1 MTPADER
8 ILRQYGKKLSQ
19 PDIFLQA
26 SKDERFQITSERKP
40 AAKKSAIMIDAKYV
54 RCWQRADLLEDHG
67 SGKLV
72 LSDQGRSWLRRQ
84 QAAHMPYMAQHQA
97 RCEQQLPEVGAVE
110 RNVSISPLV
119 WLRSREKT
127 KRFGIDEL
135 EFEAGE
141 RFARDFH
148 LGQDDEKLTM
158 NWQRPIGVAPVAK
171 DYGANEPAHVL
182 DARRRLNDALDY
194 LGPGLDEMMLA
205 ICCYEQGL
213 EACENVFS
221 LLRRSAKM
229 VLKLGLLRLSVFYG
243 FQSAKAAA
251 ASFRIR

>member
-26 SKDERFQITSERKP
+26 SKDERFQITSKRKP
-40 AAKKSAIMIDAKYV
+40 AAKKTAIMIDAKYV
-54 RCWQRADLLEDHG
+54 RCWQRADLLEDQG
-67 SGKLV
+67 AGKLV

-84 QAAHMPYMAQHQA
+84 QASDTPYMEQHQA
-97 RCEQQLPEVGAVE
+97 RGKQRLPDVGLVE
-110 RNVSISPLV
+110 RNVSISSLI
-119 WLRSREKT
+119 WLRWREKT
-127 KRFGIDEL
+127 KRFGIGEL

-148 LGQDDEKLTM
+148 LGQFYEKLSI
-158 NWQRPIGVAPVAK
+158 NWQHPIGVTNMAK
-171 DYGANEPAHVL
+171 DHGANEPAHVL
-182 DARRRLNDALDY
+182 DARRRLNEALY
-194 LGPGLDEMMLA
+194 HLGPGLDEMMLA

-221 LLRRSAKM
+221 LPRRSAKM
-229 VLKLGLLRLSVFYG
+229 ILKLGLLRLSVFYG
-243 FQSAKAAA
+243 LQSTKAAA
-251 ASFRIR
+251 ASFRMR

>member
-97 RCEQQLPEVGAVE
+97 RCEQQL
-110 RNVSISPLV
+110 
-119 WLRSREKT
+119 
-127 KRFGIDEL
+127 
-135 EFEAGE
+135 
-141 RFARDFH
+141 
-148 LGQDDEKLTM
+148 Q
-158 NWQRPIGVAPVAK
+158 
-171 DYGANEPAHVL
+171 
-182 DARRRLNDALDY
+182 
-194 LGPGLDEMMLA
+194 
-205 ICCYEQGL
+205 
-213 EACENVFS
+213 
-221 LLRRSAKM
+221 RSALWSVTSVFRLWFGCGRARKPKDL
-229 VLKLGLLRLSVFYG
+229 VSTSLNLRLESVLPEIFIL
-243 FQSAKAAA
+243 AKMMEN
-251 ASFRIR
+251 